1 MPFPRKLHGLE
12 CADLRIA
19 VVSPFVD
26 RQHGTERALA
36 ELLERL
42 ARDYKCEIH
51 LYSQRVADISLATE
65 SSNPSTEA
73 GGIFWHKIPR
83 VPGPHIVQFYFW
95 FHLNRWW
102 RRISGGAFDLVLS
115 PGINCSDADVVIVHA
130 LFHRLQELSG
140 EAPKGLAQNAGRL
153 RSAHRKIYYA
163 LLVKLE
169 NRIYRSP
176 QTALAAVSERTA
188 NLLVRYFGRND
199 VRVTPNGVDSTSFS
213 PVARLQRRAE
223 SRKRRK
229 FGDEDFVLLL
239 IGNDWRNKGLAAVLQ
254 AMAGLP
260 MKSLRLLVVGDDS
273 QDSFRAVAETLG
285 ISSECTWERSS
296 ADVLDCY
303 AAADLYLSPSREDS
317 FGLPVAEAMAC
328 GLPVITSALAG
339 VSGLI
344 HDGVDGFVLRD
355 PNDVESLSKLI
366 RMLSEHREL
375 CSRVGSAAAAGM
387 REWTW
392 DRHAALVWDL
402 LKDTAKA
409 KKAR

>member
-1 MPFPRKLHGLE
+1 M
-12 CADLRIA
+12 RIA

-42 ARDYKCEIH
+42 ARDHKCEIH
-51 LYSQRVADISLATE
+51 LYSQRVTDVSLTAE
-65 SSNPSTEA
+65 SSNPSPEA
-73 GGIFWHKIPR
+73 GGIFWHKVPR

-95 FHLNRWW
+95 FHLNRW
-102 RRISGGAFDLVLS
+102 RRRLSGRAFDLVLS
-115 PGINCSDADVVIVHA
+115 PGINCGDADVVIVHA
-130 LFHRLQELSG
+130 LFNRLQELSS
-140 EAPKGLAQNAGRL
+140 EAQDGPAHKAGFL
-153 RSAHRKIYYA
+153 RSAHRKLYYS

-169 NRIYRSP
+169 NQIYRNP
-176 QTALAAVSERTA
+176 LTALAAVSARTA
-188 NLLVRYFGRND
+188 DLLVRYFQRND
-199 VRVTPNGVDSTSFS
+199 VRVTPNGVDSARFS
-213 PVARLQRRAE
+213 ITARLERRTL

-229 FGDEDFVLLL
+229 YGDEDFVLLL

-254 AMAGLP
+254 AMAGLQLKP
-260 MKSLRLLVVGDDS
+260 LRLLVVGDDS
-273 QDSFRAVAETLG
+273 QDSFRAVADNLG
-285 ISSECTWERSS
+285 ISSECTWETSN

-328 GLPVITSALAG
+328 GLPAITSALAG

-355 PNDVESLSKLI
+355 PNDVASLSKLI
-366 RMLSEHREL
+366 RMLSEQREL
-375 CSRVGSAAAAGM
+375 CGRVGSAASAAM

-392 DRHAALVWDL
+392 DRHAALVWAL
-402 LKDTAKA
+402 LQDTAEA

>member
-1 MPFPRKLHGLE
+1 
-12 CADLRIA
+12 LRIA

-51 LYSQRVADISLATE
+51 LYSQRIADISLAAE
-65 SSNPSTEA
+65 SRNRSTET
-73 GGIFWHKIPR
+73 GGIFWHKVPR

-95 FHLNRWW
+95 FHLNRW
-102 RRISGGAFDLVLS
+102 RRKVSGGAFDLVLS

-130 LFHRLQELSG
+130 LFCRLQELAS
-140 EAPKGLAQNAGRL
+140 EAQNSLTRNAGFL
-153 RSAHRKIYYA
+153 RNAHRRIYYS
-163 LLVKLE
+163 LLAKLE
-169 NRIYRSP
+169 KRIYRSP
-176 QTALAAVSERTA
+176 QTALAAVSQRTA
-188 NLLVRYFGRND
+188 DLLLRYFQRSD
-199 VRVTPNGVDSTSFS
+199 VRVTPNGVDSASFS
-213 PVARLQRRAE
+213 IVARLQRRAE
-223 SRKRRK
+223 GRKRRTY
-229 FGDEDFVLLL
+229 GDDDFVLLL
-239 IGNDWRNKGLAAVLQ
+239 IGNDWGNKGLAAVLQ
-254 AMAGLP
+254 AMAGLQ
-260 MKSLRLLVVGDDS
+260 MKSLRLLVVGDDGP
-273 QDSFRAVAETLG
+273 DSFRAVADNLG
-285 ISSECTWERSS
+285 ISSQCAWEQSS

-303 AAADLYLSPSREDS
+303 AAADLYVSPSREDS
-317 FGLPVAEAMAC
+317 FGLPVAEAMSC

-366 RMLSEHREL
+366 RMLSEHPEF
-375 CSRVGSAAAAGM
+375 CDRVGNAAAAGM

-402 LKDTAKA
+402 LKDTAEA
-409 KKAR
+409 KKSR